1 MSEIPILQDIVVIF
15 GFSIIVLFVC
25 HRLGI
30 PSIVGFLVTGI
41 IIGPSSLG
49 FVRSVHDV
57 EVLAEIGVILLLFS
71 IGIEFSF
78 RSLLRSKRLVLLGGT
93 LQVLLTIGIS
103 FVVALQFG
111 QEHAKAFFIGCLMAL
126 SSTAIVLRILQERV
140 EIASPHGRVVLS
152 ILIFQDIIIVP
163 MMIFTPLLA
172 GATGAAESSPV
183 MLVAKTL
190 GVIVLV
196 VLAARYLVPGILY
209 QITRTQSRELFL
221 LSIAVIGIAVA
232 WMTSQAGLSLGLGAF
247 LAGLV
252 ISESEYS
259 HRALEGILP
268 FKEVFTSFFFVS
280 VGMLLD
286 ISFFLENPLL
296 IAGGALLVLI
306 VKSGLA
312 SGAALLLGMSSRVA
326 IIAGLSL
333 GQVGEFSFIL
343 SKVGLEFD
351 MIDGDLYQKFIA
363 ISILTMGATP
373 FIISA
378 APGLADRMSNW
389 PFLRRYKSG
398 SYITMEKGAEVGKK
412 DLDDHLIIIGFGIN
426 GRNVA
431 RAARASNID
440 YRVIEMNPDTVNQE
454 RKKGEPIFYG
464 DAAGE
469 AALHQAAIQKAR
481 ILVVTIADPTATRR
495 ITALARRMNPRI
507 HIIVRT
513 RFVQEMK
520 PLYDLG
526 ADNVIPEEFE
536 TSVEIFTRVLMKYL
550 VPREEIDGFIDEV
563 RSGSYQMFR
572 GLSRRT
578 SSVSDLKLNFSDIDV
593 CSLRVDK
600 NAELSGKTLADTNLR
615 SKYGITVLAIQRGDN
630 VIASP
635 DGPSTIEG
643 DDILYVLGDSEN
655 IETFQKL
662 IKADS
667 D

>member
-1 MSEIPILQDIVVIF
+1 MGEIPILQDIVVIF
-15 GFSIIVLFVC
+15 GFSVVVLFIC

-30 PSIVGFLVTGI
+30 PSIVGFLVTGLL
-41 IIGPSSLG
+41 IGPSSLG
-49 FVRSVHDV
+49 IVRSIHEV

-78 RSLLRSKRLVLLGGT
+78 RSLLRSKRLVLMGGT
-93 LQVLLTIGIS
+93 LQVLLTIALAYL
-103 FVVALQFG
+103 VAVQFG
-111 QEHAKAFFIGCLMAL
+111 QGASRAFFIGCLMAL
-126 SSTAIVLRILQERV
+126 SSTAIVLRLLQERV

-172 GATGAAESSPV
+172 GAESAAGASPL
-183 MLVAKTL
+183 MLVLKTV

-196 VLAARYLVPGILY
+196 ILAARYVVPGILY

-221 LSIAVIGIAVA
+221 LSVVVIGMAVA
-232 WMTSQAGLSLGLGAF
+232 WLTSKAGLSLGLGAF

-286 ISFFLENPLL
+286 ISFFLENPIL
-296 IAGGALLVLI
+296 IAAGALLVLL

-312 SGAALLLGMSSRVA
+312 AGVALLLGMSSRVA
-326 IIAGLSL
+326 LIAGLSL

-343 SKVGLEFD
+343 SRVGLEFNL
-351 MIDGDLYQKFIA
+351 IDGDIYQKFIA
-363 ISILTMGATP
+363 VSIITMGATP

-378 APGLADRMSNW
+378 APGLAERMSDW
-389 PFLRRYKSG
+389 PFLRKYKSG
-398 SYITMEKGAEVGKK
+398 SYIAMGDETKVDTGK
-412 DLDDHLIIIGFGIN
+412 LDDHLVIIGFGIN

-431 RAARASNID
+431 RAAKASNID

-469 AALHQAAIQKAR
+469 AALHQAAIERAR
-481 ILVVTIADPTATRR
+481 ILVITIADPSATRR

-507 HIIVRT
+507 HIVVRT

-536 TSVEIFTRVLMKYL
+536 TSVEIFTQVLMKYL
-550 VPREEIDGFIDEV
+550 VPREEIDKFIDEV
-563 RSGSYQMFR
+563 RSDSYQMFR

-578 SSVSDLKLNFSDIDV
+578 SSVSDLKRHLSDIDV

-600 NAELSGKTLADTNLR
+600 DAELAGKTLMETDLR
-615 SKYGITVLAIQRGDN
+615 RKHGITVIAIQRGDR
-630 VIASP
+630 VITSP
-635 DGPSTIEG
+635 DGPSRIEA
-643 DDILYVLGDSEN
+643 DDMLYVLGDVEHISR
-655 IETFQKL
+655 FQKL
-662 IKADS
+662 IKADRN
-667 D
+667 

>member
-1 MSEIPILQDIVVIF
+1 VGEIPILQDIVVIF
-15 GFSIIVLFVC
+15 GCSVVVLFIC

-30 PSIVGFLVTGI
+30 PSIVGFLVTGLL
-41 IIGPSSLG
+41 IGPSALG
-49 FVRSVHDV
+49 IVRSIHDV

-78 RSLLRSKRLVLLGGT
+78 RSLLRSKRLVMLGGT
-93 LQVLLTIGIS
+93 LQVLLTIALAYL
-103 FVVALQFG
+103 VAIQLG
-111 QEHAKAFFIGCLMAL
+111 QEPSRAFFIGCLIAL
-126 SSTAIVLRILQERV
+126 SSTAIVLRVLQEKV

-172 GATGAAESSPV
+172 GAEGHTGSSPL
-183 MLVAKTL
+183 MLVVKAL
-190 GVIVLV
+190 AVIILV
-196 VLAARYLVPGILY
+196 VLTARYLVPGILY

-221 LSIAVIGIAVA
+221 LSIVVIGMAVA
-232 WMTSQAGLSLGLGAF
+232 WLTSQAGLSLGLGAF

-286 ISFFLENPLL
+286 ISFFLENPFL
-296 IAGGALLVLI
+296 IAGGAVLVLF

-312 SGAALLLGMSSRVA
+312 AGVALLLGMSSRA
-326 IIAGLSL
+326 ALIAGLSL

-343 SKVGLEFD
+343 SRVGLEFNL
-351 MIDGDLYQKFIA
+351 IDGDLYQRFIA
-363 ISILTMGATP
+363 VSILTMGVTP
-373 FIISA
+373 FIMSA
-378 APGLADRMSNW
+378 APGLAERMSDW
-389 PFLRRYKSG
+389 PFLRKYKSG
-398 SYITMEKGAEVGKK
+398 SYIAMGENKHVSAEA
-412 DLDDHLIIIGFGIN
+412 LDDHLIIIGFGIN

-454 RKKGEPIFYG
+454 REKGEPIFYG
-464 DAAGE
+464 DATGE
-469 AALHQAAIQKAR
+469 AALHQAAIKKAR
-481 ILVVTIADPTATRR
+481 ILVITIADPSATRR
-495 ITALARRMNPRI
+495 ITALARRMNPRV

-536 TSVEIFTRVLMKYL
+536 TSVEIFTQVLMKYL
-550 VPREEIDGFIDEV
+550 VPREEIDKFIDEV
-563 RSGSYQMFR
+563 RADSYQMFR

-578 SSVSDLKLNFSDIDV
+578 SSVSDLKRHLSDIDV

-600 NAELSGKTLADTNLR
+600 KAELAGKTLMETDLR
-615 SKYGITVLAIQRGDN
+615 RKHGITVIAIQRGDR
-630 VIASP
+630 VITSP
-635 DGPSTIEG
+635 DGPSRIEAE
-643 DDILYVLGDSEN
+643 DTLYVLGDVEHISR
-655 IETFQKL
+655 FQKL
-662 IKADS
+662 IKAGKK
-667 D
+667 